1 MAGSSKDAGDDSQLF
16 LNVFTEG
23 PLEELTTRC
32 DVITAASL
40 VGSSKLF
47 LDSAKDSDTLSAS
60 LPFGLPCVLH
70 SHPTKRPRDHLDY
83 LIDGSPRDC
92 QLTPLDR
99 FSSDAVIPDGIY
111 DQRVGANG
119 DWIATAGFKCSLELV
134 NVYTRRTI
142 SLPAVNFQA
151 TNQPDIFIFPNGDSA
166 VLKKIAICQVPTAA
180 EKYEDFCLVAVFD
193 TRIAVLHGHDSEWTV
208 LLPHHSV
215 RYWLY
220 SDAIMHKGLV
230 FATSLFGEVHALDPL
245 HPGNYSFFI

>member
-1 MAGSSKDAGDDSQLF
+1 MWSWYTGSA
-16 LNVFTEG
+16 NTE
-23 PLEELTTRC
+23 TTPGFRLS
-32 DVITAASL
+32 TAASL
-40 VGSSKLF
+40 IGLSKLF
-47 LDSAKDSDTLSAS
+47 LDSAKDSHTLSAS

-70 SHPTKRPRDHLDY
+70 SHPIKRPRDHLDY

-99 FSSDAVIPDGIY
+99 FSSDVVIPDGIY

-151 TNQPDIFIFPNGDSA
+151 TNQTYIFIFPNGDSA

-180 EKYEDFCLVAVFD
+180 ENYEDFCLVAVFD
-193 TRIAVLHGHDSEWTV
+193 TRIAILHGHDSEWTV

-230 FATSLFGEVHALDPL
+230 FATSLFGEVHAWDPL
-245 HPGNYSFFI
+245 HHPGNYSFFI